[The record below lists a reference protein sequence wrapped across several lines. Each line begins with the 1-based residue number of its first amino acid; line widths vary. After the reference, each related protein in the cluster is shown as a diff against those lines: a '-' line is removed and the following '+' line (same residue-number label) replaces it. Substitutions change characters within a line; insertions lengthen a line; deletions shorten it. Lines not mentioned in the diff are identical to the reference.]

1 MHLASLHNRTHRTE
15 YFFIRNFVLQYQPDF
30 WWTVPENL
38 HSDANFSTSA
48 SIGYQYNRNIRGAVK
63 SCYRLQYRIRKLTNI
78 SKRPN
83 IYILLNHFITMVI
96 DEVTFGLIVIAR
108 RTTKQITWDGWS
120 KNTKYP
126 TQIIPSSLLFVGS
139 ESIASRYWS
148 GNIVIHKC

>member
-1 MHLASLHNRTHRTE
+1 
-15 YFFIRNFVLQYQPDF
+15 
-30 WWTVPENL
+30 
-38 HSDANFSTSA
+38 
-48 SIGYQYNRNIRGAVK
+48 
-63 SCYRLQYRIRKLTNI
+63 
-78 SKRPN
+78 
-83 IYILLNHFITMVI
+83 MVI

-139 ESIASRYWS
+139 ESIASRHWS